1 MIVNDTRI
9 NIDRQQS
16 GERQLRIQGNVFGY
30 VIPLSL
36 EQLNE
41 LIGELI
47 HEATPWRHS
56 LRPDHY
62 KTLGVDRTA
71 STDDIKKA
79 YRTLAKRYHPDGQVG
94 DEARLKTINEAY
106 AVLSDHEKRTQYEQ
120 SIL

>member
-1 MIVNDTRI
+1 MILDSTTI
-9 NIDRQQS
+9 T
-16 GERQLRIQGNVFGY
+16 IQRTGDNATLTMQGRPMGITVA
-30 VIPLSL
+30 ISR

-41 LIGELI
+41 LIGEFI
-47 HEATPWRHS
+47 RDATAWR
-56 LRPDHY
+56 LARRPDYYH
-62 KTLGVDRTA
+62 TLGIDRTA

-120 SIL
+120 SIS